1 MNDIN
6 GERAI
11 LNHMDV
17 ADALDKCYKERP
29 TPQSRETVFKR
40 FSWINIYK
48 QLDHMITILN
58 NGPL

>member
-1 MNDIN
+1 MVDASDI
-6 GERAI
+6 
-11 LNHMDV
+11 
-17 ADALDKCYKERP
+17 ADALDICYSKKYS
-29 TPQSRETVFKR
+29 TNTRETVFKR